1 MLGALADAGRMLA
14 TARRCAN
21 FYISPP
27 NLLPRC
33 AKMKMKIAAKI
44 DRVDGDDG
52 SNWIGAECC
61 GKLRILSV

>member
-1 MLGALADAGRMLA
+1 MREDEDEDSLEE
-14 TARRCAN
+14 
-21 FYISPP
+21 
-27 NLLPRC
+27 
-33 AKMKMKIAAKI
+33 